1 MKIVTLALLLL
12 PSLAHAYIDPGTG
25 SYLLQLLLA
34 GGLGALYTIKTYWSS
49 IKAYFSSFGRKKD
62 K

>member
-1 MKIVTLALLLL
+1 MNILIIAFLIV
-12 PSLAHAYIDPGTG
+12 PSFTHAYIDPGTG
-25 SYLLQLLLA
+25 SYLLQLLIA

-49 IKAYFSSFGRKKD
+49 LKCYFSSVLKKKD

>member
-1 MKIVTLALLLL
+1 MNILLLALLVI
-12 PSLAHAYIDPGTG
+12 PSFAQAYIDPGTG
-25 SYLLQLLLA
+25 SYLLQLLIA

-49 IKAYFSSFGRKKD
+49 LKCYFSNFMKKG